1 MAASAAS
8 LTALVLAL
16 ACCAAA
22 SPAHAAPPW
31 TIVTADDSELTRR
44 IQRDLYARL
53 APIVRLPHK
62 VTIAIGPVALR
73 RAVTQRTEGMV
84 FSAYTSSQVLHQVIA
99 KTDEPYISGIYAE
112 PAPENQLQLVALL
125 YRRPVA
131 VAAIVGGEAEF
142 LSSLAPGLMYQRL
155 PLEGGDINQALNAVA
170 DAPVLLA
177 WPDSAVFNS
186 ENVRNIL
193 LSTYR
198 HGQGVIGFSAD
209 MVSSGALATTYSTL
223 EDINTQIAEALSGY
237 AATGQLGPPQFPRYF
252 RTAINEGLA
261 RSLKVPVSD
270 AARSFSRRP
279 RGAR

>member
-16 ACCAAA
+16 ACCAA
-22 SPAHAAPPW
+22 SPAYGAPPW
-31 TIVTADDSELTRR
+31 TIVAADDSELTRR

-53 APIVRLPHK
+53 APIVRLPQK

-112 PAPENQLQLVALL
+112 PSPENQLQLVALL

-142 LSSLAPGLMYQRL
+142 LSSLAPGLMYHRL

-177 WPDSAVFNS
+177 WPDRAVFNS

-223 EDINTQIAEALSGY
+223 EDINTQIAEALSAY
-237 AATGQLGPPQFPRYF
+237 ASTGELGPPQFPRYF

-270 AARSFSRRP
+270 AARGFARRP